1 VTFLRRQPAFP
12 GVGSCD
18 RGVSGRPPGG
28 AGLAQMEGM
37 SLEVVLGRALAAFAH
52 PLLAWRML
60 SPRGRVGLAGA
71 YMAAGYVTVLTAL
84 LLVGH

>member
-1 VTFLRRQPAFP
+1 M
-12 GVGSCD
+12 D
-18 RGVSGRPPGG
+18 
-28 AGLAQMEGM
+28 GM